1 MAEAFSEESYVV
13 DDQSPRKGQG
23 LDQLMYLW
31 CETCYEDKR
40 TKICVDGFCPE
51 CSVFLC
57 KNCVDFHQKMLR
69 LLSHRILRGPRMP
82 KSFAEKPVKYSD
94 CKLHEDKV
102 NDRYCLEHHKM
113 ICSKCLTRDHRR
125 CNVQTIYDL
134 CRDLCADDIKRFQM
148 VVDEIKNNLISTS
161 LELKDN
167 ATYLVEEKSIMLK
180 EAERTR
186 DMMVSKA
193 NELFDESVSIIN
205 EHCEK
210 RRSEIE
216 TTISTLAEEIE
227 YLQENIDN
235 LNKTLSTT
243 FDQNMFIGIQQIVNN
258 TQKCKRDIDYLISQT
273 NMSNFTFDSSEG
285 TNNILNFKYLG
296 TVKKVLTPVNFNTD
310 TEELVFPLCSFIR
323 RRKLPGSEMVDIDRI
338 LAKKMTPLMIN
349 TKDDNETP
357 LVYGMVAKDNDILI
371 VSDFNNKIIKV
382 FSRDILLSSVKLLDP
397 CYHVTVA
404 DDATAIVR
412 AGEKK
417 VHLMDISEPSS
428 VSIQRTETLN
438 CRVSGISS
446 NNGKL
451 VVTTLDEPPS
461 VKLIGMD
468 GQEVWSVSK
477 GPDNQQLF
485 AKPFEVVVQ
494 IIDGIDTVIVS
505 DGGKESLTLLDASD
519 GKLLKMVD
527 KKGKDSHGMTV
538 DSFGNI
544 LVCNRSTAEVHM
556 YSSDFTKSAT
566 LLTKND
572 LYEKPIEL
580 AYNWSTCTL
589 YVGYQNNKEID
600 RFKISL
606 ADE

>member
-1 MAEAFSEESYVV
+1 
-13 DDQSPRKGQG
+13 
-23 LDQLMYLW
+23 
-31 CETCYEDKR
+31 
-40 TKICVDGFCPE
+40 
-51 CSVFLC
+51 
-57 KNCVDFHQKMLR
+57 
-69 LLSHRILRGPRMP
+69 
-82 KSFAEKPVKYSD
+82 
-94 CKLHEDKV
+94 
-102 NDRYCLEHHKM
+102 
-113 ICSKCLTRDHRR
+113 
-125 CNVQTIYDL
+125 
-134 CRDLCADDIKRFQM
+134 M
-148 VVDEIKNNLISTS
+148 VVDEIKNNLINTS

-167 ATYLVEEKSIMLK
+167 ATYLIEEKSIILK

-186 DMMVSKA
+186 DIMVSKA

-205 EHCEK
+205 EQCEK

-227 YLQENIDN
+227 YLQGNIDN
-235 LNKTLSTT
+235 LNKTLFTT

-296 TVKKVLTPVNFNTD
+296 TVKKVLTPVDFNKG

-323 RRKLPGSEMVDIDRI
+323 GRKLPGSEMVDIDRI
-338 LAKKMTPLMIN
+338 LAKKMTPLMID

-357 LVYGMVAKDNDILI
+357 LVYGMVARDNDVLI

-382 FSRDILLSSVKLLDP
+382 FSSDKLLSSVKLLDP
-397 CYHVTVA
+397 CYHLTVA
-404 DDATAIVR
+404 DDAVAIVR
-412 AGEKK
+412 TGEKK
-417 VHLMDISEPSS
+417 ILFLDISEPSS
-428 VSIQRTETLN
+428 VSVQKHENLN
-438 CRVSGISS
+438 CWVSGISS
-446 NNGKL
+446 YNGKL
-451 VVTTLDEPPS
+451 VVTTFDEPPS
-461 VKLIGMD
+461 VKLISMD
-468 GQEVWSVSK
+468 GQEVWSVSE
-477 GPDNQQLF
+477 GPGNQQLF
-485 AKPFEVVVQ
+485 VKPFDVVVQ
-494 IIDGIDTVIVS
+494 IIDGIETVIVS

-538 DSFGNI
+538 DNFGNI

-556 YSSDFTKSAT
+556 YLSDFTKSAI

-572 LYEKPIEL
+572 LHEKLIKL

-589 YVGYQNNKEID
+589 YLGYQNNIEID